1 LISNSYWSS
10 ANKLPPIGGR
20 AQAPPG
26 NAARHRR
33 AAGSGPDIPPRDRRS
48 AVSLSSRRNALPDR
62 RCPISRRV
70 PIEQEVTMKISARNQ
85 FKGKIIEVRKG
96 ATTAHVRLEIAPGY
110 VVTSSITNEA
120 VDELGLKAGGAAI
133 AVIKASDVMIA
144 IA

>member
-1 LISNSYWSS
+1 
-10 ANKLPPIGGR
+10 
-20 AQAPPG
+20 
-26 NAARHRR
+26 
-33 AAGSGPDIPPRDRRS
+33 
-48 AVSLSSRRNALPDR
+48 
-62 RCPISRRV
+62 
-70 PIEQEVTMKISARNQ
+70 MKISARNQ